1 MALRGADL
9 SRLRQMTGTEISD
22 EEILEGLGRIAWG
35 FAEE

>member
-1 MALRGADL
+1 
-9 SRLRQMTGTEISD
+9 MTEAEIPD